1 MTERETHKGIGRH
14 GKEMTLKQY
23 KRHKLRVLK
32 QLGFW
37 TDASIFKEAQN
48 EIQVDQIA
56 HSIFMGKKKVSA

>member
-1 MTERETHKGIGRH
+1 MNRENRTGRH

-23 KRHKLRVLK
+23 KRYKLRVLK

-37 TDASIFKEAQN
+37 VDVSVFAEAQN

-56 HSIFMGKKKVSA
+56 HSIIMGRKKVSA